1 MRDPIPYL
9 YSLCVNWFCG
19 WETKPEEQKHMA
31 QEQKHIDKLNDS
43 QTRDIIF
50 AISKISR
57 LRKQNV

>member
-1 MRDPIPYL
+1 
-9 YSLCVNWFCG
+9 
-19 WETKPEEQKHMA
+19 MA

-57 LRKQNV
+57 LRK